1 LIPTQAIHRENT
13 TVFTT
18 LGSEAQVITATLD
31 LLLRARQPVNRLL
44 VFHTDP
50 ALAPIAASLQRLQE
64 DLSTHP
70 YPAIQV
76 FFHLLQD
83 GETARPLSDFDD
95 RRSAEVFFAAFYRT
109 LREAKQAG
117 QRVHVCPAGGRKTMA
132 MYAMAAAQLL
142 FDEDDHFWQ
151 LFSSGDFLQSKRMHP
166 APADDAQLVEV
177 PVIHWGL
184 LSPVMSMLRNE
195 EDPFAAIEQIRALRL
210 RQKWQLAE
218 AFIQQELTP
227 AQRAVVACL
236 VTDGLSDQQIAER
249 LVLSPRTIERHLGD
263 AYSRATQ
270 FFGFSERVTRAQLI
284 ALLQIYYSMQLGET
298 PHDN

>member
-1 LIPTQAIHRENT
+1 
-13 TVFTT
+13 
-18 LGSEAQVITATLD
+18 
-31 LLLRARQPVNRLL
+31 
-44 VFHTDP
+44 
-50 ALAPIAASLQRLQE
+50 
-64 DLSTHP
+64 
-70 YPAIQV
+70 
-76 FFHLLQD
+76 
-83 GETARPLSDFDD
+83 
-95 RRSAEVFFAAFYRT
+95 
-109 LREAKQAG
+109 
-117 QRVHVCPAGGRKTMA
+117 MA